1 MININVTL
9 LVQVI
14 NFIVL
19 LLILNAIL
27 YKPILSKL
35 REREGQIA
43 ADREKADALD
53 REVVSQEAKHQA
65 ELANARKMASAEK
78 NDLIAQAKAKEADIL
93 GEARKEAAG
102 IVDNMKDQINK
113 EAEEARK
120 KLREDMTPLAQS
132 IAQKILGRA
141 VS

>member
-9 LVQVI
+9 FVQVI

-43 ADREKADALD
+43 GDREKADALD
-53 REVVSQEAKHQA
+53 REVASQEAKHQA
-65 ELANARKMASAEK
+65 ELANARKKASAEK

-132 IAQKILGRA
+132 IAEKILGRA